1 MLYYTVYNYGIYIL
15 RHQLL
20 SLRIMDEI
28 SLKPSIIIT
37 SGAEFLVFPIVY
49 NWQLSKVWRIFNYTI
64 IYTKKCKEIL
74 TFFSRSTTAKHKLIS
89 AQKCINEQQEPLELI
104 QDIDTRCNSTYEMFK
119 RFFLLQTTL
128 NMVLCE
134 DNMSDN
140 LDSVEWNCIIAI
152 TDVLKAIKDVTE
164 KMSDKTYPTISQY
177 YSMYFAL
184 INILQSQ
191 ATATTL
197 TNKRYE
203 Q

>member
-1 MLYYTVYNYGIYIL
+1 
-15 RHQLL
+15 
-20 SLRIMDEI
+20 
-28 SLKPSIIIT
+28 
-37 SGAEFLVFPIVY
+37 
-49 NWQLSKVWRIFNYTI
+49 
-64 IYTKKCKEIL
+64 
-74 TFFSRSTTAKHKLIS
+74 
-89 AQKCINEQQEPLELI
+89 
-104 QDIDTRCNSTYEMFK
+104 MFK
-119 RFFLLQTTL
+119 RFILLQTTL
-128 NMVLCE
+128 NIILCE
-134 DNMSDN
+134 DNMPDN